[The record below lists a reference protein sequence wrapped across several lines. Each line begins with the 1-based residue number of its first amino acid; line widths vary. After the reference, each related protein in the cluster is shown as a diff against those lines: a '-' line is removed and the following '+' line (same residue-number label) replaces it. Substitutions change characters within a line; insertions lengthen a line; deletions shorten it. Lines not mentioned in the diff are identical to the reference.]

1 VIRAALLLMGLT
13 YAVPATACHRFARWY
28 YPTPQRCSVVPMA
41 RMARSRPPS
50 APSVLPSVPPVPNDS
65 GRVVPIPL
73 PDMSKESIEWG
84 GAMDS
89 ELELS
94 MQRQKAIRQ
103 LTQEGD

>member
-1 VIRAALLLMGLT
+1 MKPTAAMLGLLIGLVHV
-13 YAVPATACHRFARWY
+13 VPATACHRFARWY
-28 YPTPQRCSVVPMA
+28 YPTPQRCGVAKVYRVAYARPREVVLPRVLPPDRNDRDSVV
-41 RMARSRPPS
+41 
-50 APSVLPSVPPVPNDS
+50 D
-65 GRVVPIPL
+65 IPL
-73 PDMSKESIEWG
+73 PDMSAVWG

>member
-1 VIRAALLLMGLT
+1 VKSTPIISVVLLAGLT
-13 YAVPATACHRFARWY
+13 YAVPATACHRFSRWY
-28 YPTPQRCSVVPMA
+28 YPTPQRCSTSSVVHVQI
-41 RMARSRPPS
+41 SRVVRPHV
-50 APSVLPSVPPVPNDS
+50 ADS
-65 GRVVPIPL
+65 GVPIPL
-73 PDMSKESIEWG
+73 PDMSATWG